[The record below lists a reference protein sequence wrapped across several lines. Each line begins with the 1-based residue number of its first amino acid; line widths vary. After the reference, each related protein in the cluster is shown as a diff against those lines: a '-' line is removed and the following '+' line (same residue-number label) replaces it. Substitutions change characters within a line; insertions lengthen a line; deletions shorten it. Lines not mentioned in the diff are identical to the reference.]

1 MKWSW
6 QHTKEYPLF
15 WEQYESAFAKAEQKP
30 LADTRFIALDT
41 ETTGLDIKK
50 DRILSIGAIGLK
62 GNTIA
67 VSDSLELF
75 VAQDHYDPKSTPI
88 HGILKKGKV
97 KKTVELEAIQQTLA
111 YLGTDIIIGHHIGFD
126 IAVINKMLQRH
137 HLGKLKNKVID
148 TGVLYK
154 KLQHPINRMS
164 MQHGYSLDQLSE
176 ALKIPLYDRH
186 TASGDAMIT
195 ALAFIKIAA
204 KLTQNGT
211 LKLKE
216 LFT

>member
-1 MKWSW
+1 MKWPW
-6 QHTKEYPLF
+6 QHTKEYPSF

-30 LADTRFIALDT
+30 LAETRFIALDT

-50 DRILSIGAIGLK
+50 DRILSIGAIAIK
-62 GNTIA
+62 GDTIT
-67 VSDSLELF
+67 VSDSLELY
-75 VAQDHYDPKSTPI
+75 VEQDHYDPKSTPI
-88 HGILKKGKV
+88 HGILKKGAYD
-97 KKTVELEAIQQTLA
+97 KTSAIEAIQQTLHFI
-111 YLGTDIIIGHHIGFD
+111 GTDIIIGHHIGFD

-137 HLGKLKNKVID
+137 HLGKLKNKTLD
-148 TGVLYK
+148 TGTLYK
-154 KLQHPINRMS
+154 RLQHPVNRMNT
-164 MQHGYSLDQLSE
+164 QQGYSLDQLSE

-195 ALAFIKIAA
+195 AIAFIKICKRLA
-204 KLTQNGT
+204 QNDT

>member
-1 MKWSW
+1 MKWPW
-6 QHTKEYPLF
+6 QLTKEYPPY

-30 LADTRFIALDT
+30 LAETRFVALDT

-50 DRILSIGAIGLK
+50 DRILSIGAVGLK

-67 VSDSLELF
+67 VSDSLELY
-75 VAQDHYDPKSTPI
+75 VAQDHYDSKSTPI

-97 KKTVELEAIQQTLA
+97 KKIEEAEAIQQTLA
-111 YLGTDIIIGHHIGFD
+111 YIGTAIIIGHHIGFD

-148 TGVLYK
+148 TSTLYK
-154 KLQHPINRMS
+154 KLQHPVNRMS
-164 MQHGYSLDQLSE
+164 MQQGYSLDQLSE

-195 ALAFIKIAA
+195 ALAFIKIS
-204 KLTQNGT
+204 KRLKKDGT
-211 LKLKE
+211 LKFKE